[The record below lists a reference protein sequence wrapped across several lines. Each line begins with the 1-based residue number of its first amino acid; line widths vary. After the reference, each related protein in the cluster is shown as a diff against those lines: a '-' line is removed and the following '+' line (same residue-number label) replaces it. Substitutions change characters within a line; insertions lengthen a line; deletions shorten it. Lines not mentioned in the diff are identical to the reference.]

1 MGRLNMAEHKH
12 GDMDIT
18 TQTQTFHG
26 FVKFV
31 TWAVIVILAIVVFM
45 AIFAR

>member
-1 MGRLNMAEHKH
+1 MADYKH

-18 TQTQTFHG
+18 VQTKTFNG

-31 TWAVIVILAIVVFM
+31 TWSVAVICFLLLFLAVF
-45 AIFAR
+45 AS